1 MTDKPLPL
9 AGIRVLSFDQ
19 YGAGPYCTMIRAEM
33 GADVIKIENPA
44 TGGDF
49 ARATGPYFLGENDSL
64 FYQSLNLNKR
74 SLTLDVKH
82 PKGREILHKL
92 VARADCL
99 VGNMRGN
106 QPAKLGLDYAALKSI
121 NPKIVCGH
129 ISAYGR
135 DTSRVDWPGY
145 DFLMQAEA
153 GFMSMTGEPD
163 GPPVRLGVSMVDFM
177 TGTMMAYAV
186 TAAVLACKT
195 TDAPGRDVD
204 LSLMDLALHQLTYPG
219 IWYLNEGLVTK
230 QVPRGAHASVTP
242 SQLQRTKDG
251 WLFVMAQNPKFW
263 DLMLDG
269 LGRRD
274 LATDGRFATMEARL
288 ANRAVLTQILDEAF
302 SAKTTNEWIGVFKGK
317 LPVGPVYGID
327 QALDNPFLDETQM
340 IQHVPHPDR
349 PNMRALANPVKLDG
363 RRLAST
369 HAPKLG
375 QDTEAILRDL
385 GYNAREIETLRE
397 VKAV

>member
-1 MTDKPLPL
+1 MPPSSLPL

-19 YGAGPYCTMIRAEM
+19 YGAAPYCTMIMADM

-49 ARATGPYFLGENDSL
+49 ARDTGPYFLGEHDSL
-64 FYQSLNLNKR
+64 YYQCFNLNKR

-82 PKGREILHKL
+82 PQGREILHKL
-92 VARADCL
+92 VARSDAL
-99 VGNMRGN
+99 IGNMRGN
-106 QPAKLGLDYAALKSI
+106 QPAKLGLDYAALKTVNS
-121 NPKIVCGH
+121 KIVCGH

-153 GFMSMTGEPD
+153 GFMSVTGEPD
-163 GPPVRLGVSMVDFM
+163 GPPVRLGISMVDFM
-177 TGTMMAYAV
+177 TGTMMAYAA

-195 TDAPGRDVD
+195 SDALGRDVD

-219 IWYLNEGLVTK
+219 MWYLNEGLVTK
-230 QVPRGAHASVTP
+230 QIPRGAHASITP
-242 SQLQRTKDG
+242 SQLQKTKDG
-251 WLFVMAQNPKFW
+251 WIFVMAQNPKFW
-263 DLMLDG
+263 DILTAG
-269 LGRRD
+269 LGRAD
-274 LATDGRFATMEARL
+274 LAADARFKDMESRL
-288 ANRAVLTQILDEAF
+288 EHRDVLTKILDDAF
-302 SAKTTNEWIGVFKGK
+302 SAKTTDEWIEVFKGK

-340 IQHVPHPDR
+340 IQTVPHPDR

-363 RRLAST
+363 ARLKST

-375 QDTEAILRDL
+375 QHTDAILSEI
-385 GYNAREIETLRE
+385 GYNGREIDTLRE
-397 VKAV
+397 LKAI